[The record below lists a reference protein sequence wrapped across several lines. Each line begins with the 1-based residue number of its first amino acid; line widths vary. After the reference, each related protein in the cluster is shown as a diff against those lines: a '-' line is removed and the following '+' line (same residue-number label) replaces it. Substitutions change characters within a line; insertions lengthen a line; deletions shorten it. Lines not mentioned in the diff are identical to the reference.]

1 MRLFKD
7 YTAEFEDLQNE
18 IGALKSKISTTSDR
32 DLIKIQSLE
41 DEVKDMK
48 ISVNQM
54 IMEFIELKQMLSVD
68 EEVNGMVS
76 EEIAIDDTVR
86 FNGLNLSDAYKN
98 PFKYD
103 VLDKDTFKFEFK
115 QRNNKLTWS
124 IFTVF
129 DMKVVQGLENEKSWE
144 TWKDLGELVDFKPN
158 MVKKMA
164 FNIKNGFLDKFDT
177 DNLLSFSKEYGLL
190 YVNNKK
196 TQVPIRTVKYIV
208 ECMQNSNKPFTTLM
222 KLEKSKECSQFMYR
236 VIGANYNNKELL
248 SLLGKEDVDVENNPQ
263 KRREAGII

>member
-7 YTAEFEDLQNE
+7 YTEEFEDLQNE
-18 IGALKSKISTTSDR
+18 IGALKSKVSTTSDR

-41 DEVKDMK
+41 DEVRDMK

-54 IMEFIELKQMLSVD
+54 IMEFIELKQMLSK
-68 EEVNGMVS
+68 EEPTGMVE
-76 EEIAIDDTVR
+76 EEINIDDDVR
-86 FNGLNLSDAYKN
+86 FGKLNIPETIKSPYN
-98 PFKYD
+98 YD
-103 VLDKDTFKFEFK
+103 TLDENTFKFEFK
-115 QRNNKLTWS
+115 TVRNKVVWS

-129 DMKVVQGLENEKSWE
+129 DLQVLQGLENEKSWT
-144 TWKDLGELVDFKPN
+144 TWKEISELVGFRPN

-164 FNIKNGFLDKFDT
+164 YNVKVGFLDKFDI

>member
-7 YTAEFEDLQNE
+7 YTAEFEDLQNQMDT
-18 IGALKSKISTTSDR
+18 LKSKISTTSDR

-41 DEVKDMK
+41 DEVRDMK
-48 ISVNQM
+48 ISVNHM
-54 IMEFIELKQMLSVD
+54 IMEFIELKQMLSK
-68 EEVNGMVS
+68 EEPTGMVE
-76 EEIAIDDTVR
+76 EEIDIDDDVR
-86 FNGLNLSDAYKN
+86 FGKLNLPETNKMPLN
-98 PFKYD
+98 YD
-103 VLDKDTFKFEFK
+103 TLDENTFKFEF
-115 QRNNKLTWS
+115 RTARNKLIWS

-129 DMKVVQGLENEKSWE
+129 DLQIIQGLENEKSWT
-144 TWKDLGELVDFKPN
+144 TWKELGELVGFKPN
-158 MVKKMA
+158 MLKKMTY
-164 FNIKNGFLDKFDT
+164 NIKMGFLDKFDI